1 MWPLATQSNVLMTEQ
16 TETFCYS
23 DEGVQGQRVG
33 GEQLPTNRMIITVS
47 SDGPNESLG
56 GEWQY

>member
-33 GEQLPTNRMIITVS
+33 GEQEAS
-47 SDGPNESLG
+47 HQPNDNYS
-56 GEWQY
+56 